1 MDKKNA
7 RGIAKERDTVAKKV
21 ISIRGSHYVG
31 LPIWFCRKY
40 GIKAG
45 DKLALIAGKVLKI
58 MPIEKEDS

>member
-7 RGIAKERDTVAKKV
+7 RGIAKERDTIAKKV
-21 ISIRGSHYVG
+21 ISISGAHYIG

-40 GIKAG
+40 EIRAG

-58 MPIEKEDS
+58 VPIEKEGS